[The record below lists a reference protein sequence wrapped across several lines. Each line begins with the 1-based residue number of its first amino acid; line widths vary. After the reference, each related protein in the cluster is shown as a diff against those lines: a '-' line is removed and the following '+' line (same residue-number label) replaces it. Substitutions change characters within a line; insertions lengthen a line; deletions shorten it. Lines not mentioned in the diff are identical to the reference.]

1 MKLVPMQSI
10 LQNDGYKN
18 LKVVCG
24 LWERSYQT
32 EIIVSI
38 FLCVLVCV
46 LVYFCVCVSL
56 FLCVSVCVRIFLC
69 VCVSIFLCVYVSAE
83 KKVCQSKKKKKLH
96 KTLTL
101 KKAVSICTWSEQN
114 PPLKC
119 E

>member
-1 MKLVPMQSI
+1 M
-10 LQNDGYKN
+10 
-18 LKVVCG
+18 
-24 LWERSYQT
+24 
-32 EIIVSI
+32 
-38 FLCVLVCV
+38 
-46 LVYFCVCVSL
+46 
-56 FLCVSVCVRIFLC
+56 
-69 VCVSIFLCVYVSAE
+69 CVSIFLCVGIFLYISVVSVCVTIFLCVLVYFSIFLYVSVYVSIFLCAYFSAE